1 MADEKEWTPEHLSAL
16 LDLETV
22 ESRMALPAAL
32 RTLHPADAAEWIHSL
47 SDEDQRDVACRLDAD
62 TLSEILTYLNEPAR
76 EIIIP
81 HLDEKILTEA
91 FRQMDTDDAVQIIE
105 AFRPEDKE
113 QLLSALPSKERV
125 ILEESLVYP
134 EESAGR
140 LMQRDCV
147 TAPEHWDVGQMIDY
161 VRSHRNLPDDFY
173 DVFIV
178 DAKNRPLGVLPLSR
192 LIRSRRSQSLSELM
206 ETQLHTIA
214 AEEDQEN
221 VAFLFRKY
229 GLVSAP
235 VVNKSGHILGMIT
248 VDDVVHIIDRE
259 IEEDFLR
266 LAGVS
271 SSGQVYKAAWRSAFG
286 RFQWLFV
293 NLLTAILASLVISQF
308 QDSISSLV
316 ALAVLMPIVASMGGN
331 SGTQALTIIVRALAM
346 RHIGNENRLSVVSKE
361 IMTGLLLGTVF
372 AVLSGVVTYLWFH
385 NAKLGIVMAAAMLAN
400 LVAASAAG
408 ALIPL
413 SLKKMGLDP
422 ALSSTVFLT
431 TVTDVVGFFAFL
443 GLASAFLV

>member
-1 MADEKEWTPEHLSAL
+1 MADDKEWTPEHLSAL
-16 LDLETV
+16 LALETV
-22 ESRMALPAAL
+22 EGRMALPAAL

-47 SDEDQRDVACRLDAD
+47 SDDDQRDVACRLDAE
-62 TLSEILTYLNEPAR
+62 TLSDILTYLNERSR

-81 HLDEKILTEA
+81 DLDEKTLTEA

-161 VRSHRNLPDDFY
+161 VRSQRNLPDDFY
-173 DVFIV
+173 DIFIV

-206 ETQLHTIA
+206 ETQLHTIP
-214 AEEDQEN
+214 AEDDQEN
-221 VAFLFRKY
+221 VAFVFRKY

-271 SSGQVYKAAWRSAFG
+271 SSGQVYKAAWRSAF
-286 RFQWLFV
+286 
-293 NLLTAILASLVISQF
+293 
-308 QDSISSLV
+308 
-316 ALAVLMPIVASMGGN
+316 
-331 SGTQALTIIVRALAM
+331 
-346 RHIGNENRLSVVSKE
+346 
-361 IMTGLLLGTVF
+361 
-372 AVLSGVVTYLWFH
+372 
-385 NAKLGIVMAAAMLAN
+385 
-400 LVAASAAG
+400 
-408 ALIPL
+408 
-413 SLKKMGLDP
+413 
-422 ALSSTVFLT
+422 
-431 TVTDVVGFFAFL
+431 
-443 GLASAFLV
+443 